1 MINSLKKQVNNNLNN
16 FYNALSYK
24 GKWTLS
30 DGVVDCYG
38 NKFPIPIDTKVIS
51 KLFESQLESVWK
63 KFCKENNY
71 TIEFAT
77 KQNQYPD
84 LTLKCYKTNNIY
96 AVDEKSS
103 YKKTNKLING
113 MTLGTYKGYFRDTM
127 SCKNTLYPY
136 DSYKE
141 HFVFGILYNREENT
155 ISDIEIFF
163 TEKWRVASKTPG
175 SGNTTNIG
183 SIKKIKSIIE
193 EKDNLFKSKNEFE
206 NYWRNYE

>member
-84 LTLKCYKTNNIY
+84 VPK
-96 AVDEKSS
+96 
-103 YKKTNKLING
+103 
-113 MTLGTYKGYFRDTM
+113 
-127 SCKNTLYPY
+127 
-136 DSYKE
+136 
-141 HFVFGILYNREENT
+141 
-155 ISDIEIFF
+155 ISFIS
-163 TEKWRVASKTPG
+163 A
-175 SGNTTNIG
+175 
-183 SIKKIKSIIE
+183 
-193 EKDNLFKSKNEFE
+193 
-206 NYWRNYE
+206 

>member
-1 MINSLKKQVNNNLNN
+1 MSNLLKKLVNKNLNT
-16 FYNALSYK
+16 FHKVLSHD

-30 DGVVDCYG
+30 NGLVDCYG
-38 NKFPIPIDTKVIS
+38 NNFQIPIDTKVIS
-51 KLFESQLESVWK
+51 KLFETQLENVWK

-71 TIEFAT
+71 TIEFAK

-84 LTLKCYKTNNIY
+84 VTLKCNKTGDIY

-103 YKKTNKLING
+103 YKKNDDVING

-127 SCKNTLYPY
+127 SCKNTVYPY

-141 HFVFGILYNREENT
+141 HFVFGILY
-155 ISDIEIFF
+155 
-163 TEKWRVASKTPG
+163 
-175 SGNTTNIG
+175 TTNIG